1 MKTIRQIADE
11 IGVSKTAVNKQIAN
25 LGLRSGLRKNGNQ
38 FAIDEHQE
46 ALIKQAFSEKSQTE
60 IENQSQTKTQTEN
73 HEVGDLVC
81 VLQAT
86 IDTLQGQL
94 EVKDR
99 QIAKLTEA
107 LVAAQ
112 QTAAAAQRLE
122 AVQEQVIAAEQEI
135 AALEKQRK
143 ALQGNVKLLKAV
155 EKVKPDLDAIQPEK
169 TLTGAVKGVTVEQV
183 KELKAAVIR
192 GAAAEQK
199 VRELKVENQ
208 QLQQKIPSMKEKLK
222 EAQER
227 KRLENENRQLKVQ
240 VEYLEKDLSWER
252 GISARLQEGIGAVLD
267 FLDQHLPEQ
276 FRPLVEKAR
285 ELLPVPEV
293 QQPEKEQERGHTWGG
308 MEL

>member
-1 MKTIRQIADE
+1 MSCGPVREGMKTIRQIADE

-112 QTAAAAQRLE
+112 QTAAAAQ
-122 AVQEQVIAAEQEI
+122 
-135 AALEKQRK
+135 ALHAGTMK
-143 ALQGNVKLLKAV
+143 
-155 EKVKPDLDAIQPEK
+155 
-169 TLTGAVKGVTVEQV
+169 
-183 KELKAAVIR
+183 
-192 GAAAEQK
+192 
-199 VRELKVENQ
+199 Q
-208 QLQQKIPSMKEKLK
+208 QLLSGESGADQQGREPEPGGKRSWF
-222 EAQER
+222 R
-227 KRLENENRQLKVQ
+227 KFFENR
-240 VEYLEKDLSWER
+240 
-252 GISARLQEGIGAVLD
+252 
-267 FLDQHLPEQ
+267 
-276 FRPLVEKAR
+276 
-285 ELLPVPEV
+285 
-293 QQPEKEQERGHTWGG
+293 
-308 MEL
+308 

>member
-99 QIAKLTEA
+99 QIEQQAQTITRLTDA
-107 LVAAQ
+107 LAAAQ
-112 QTAAAAQRLE
+112 QTAVAAQ
-122 AVQEQVIAAEQEI
+122 
-135 AALEKQRK
+135 ALH
-143 ALQGNVKLLKAV
+143 AGT
-155 EKVKPDLDAIQPEK
+155 IQ
-169 TLTGAVKGVTVEQV
+169 
-183 KELKAAVIR
+183 
-192 GAAAEQK
+192 
-199 VRELKVENQ
+199 Q
-208 QLQQKIPSMKEKLK
+208 QLVAGEGEELQ
-222 EAQER
+222 QER
-227 KRLENENRQLKVQ
+227 ET
-240 VEYLEKDLSWER
+240 
-252 GISARLQEGIGAVLD
+252 
-267 FLDQHLPEQ
+267 
-276 FRPLVEKAR
+276 
-285 ELLPVPEV
+285 VP
-293 QQPEKEQERGHTWGG
+293 RRSC
-308 MEL
+308 